1 MHMICCKFVES
12 EYCSLKLWAIC
23 FVLSIWLYIWS
34 CWFMESVRREYSS
47 FLYEVFWGQRIN
59 QERVKFLLD
68 TQTCTPR
75 SKPQREGRP
84 LCPLTSSAGTVL
96 PMVFQ
101 SSNRDSLECFQG
113 VLVSQTLQFCNFLYY
128 RSSLPI
134 FFFLIYIDT
143 QFSLT
148 FEKKNGFNLSWAKE
162 ETKNKWGYWC
172 IWAS

>member
-1 MHMICCKFVES
+1 MICCKFVES

-128 RSSLPI
+128 RSSLPLL
-134 FFFLIYIDT
+134 FLFNIYWCAV
-143 QFSLT
+143 LAHVR
-148 FEKKNGFNLSWAKE
+148 EKNGFNLSWAKE